1 MQLVGLRRVFSNT
14 NDKTFPSSLNNL
26 LYSHQQFLPEP
37 TATSHASSPL
47 HVLHQ
52 ASSFIK
58 KLIIMT
64 LAKMIEHRREF
75 IAYLSQDILS
85 FIFSTTLL
93 NIGGAYHS
101 VQRNER
107 GHPLPRAQ
115 VPGLAFCPQL
125 MASRLSFSSSAIR
138 SNGHVGYV
146 SEYESYAKV
155 YHGIIRDFRYTFAT
169 NNFQNTQ
176 SLKNLHMHT
185 CWPLLANCYIP
196 KSRWQIHNI
205 YEYKYAA

>member
-1 MQLVGLRRVFSNT
+1 MHAACGGSVLRRVFSNT

-64 LAKMIEHRREF
+64 LARMIEHRREF

-93 NIGGAYHS
+93 NIAGAYHS

-107 GHPLPRAQ
+107 GHPPPRARPRSGILPSAHG
-115 VPGLAFCPQL
+115 VPL
-125 MASRLSFSSSAIR
+125 
-138 SNGHVGYV
+138 
-146 SEYESYAKV
+146 
-155 YHGIIRDFRYTFAT
+155 IILLLRHPLQRTRRICFR
-169 NNFQNTQ
+169 
-176 SLKNLHMHT
+176 
-185 CWPLLANCYIP
+185 I
-196 KSRWQIHNI
+196 
-205 YEYKYAA
+205 